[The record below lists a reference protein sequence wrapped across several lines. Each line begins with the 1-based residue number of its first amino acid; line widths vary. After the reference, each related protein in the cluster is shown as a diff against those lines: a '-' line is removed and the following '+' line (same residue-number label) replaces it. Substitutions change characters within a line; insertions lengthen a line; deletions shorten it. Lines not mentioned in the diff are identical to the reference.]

1 MEPTKI
7 NDIRNHSDFKSMTF
21 SGFKKTEVKKQLL
34 LSISQ
39 GKVEPSCYWC
49 AEFICSGHY
58 TDLWEILLY
67 FLSKYIHLGNPKLA
81 VYLEKRFTLFRNI
94 MVQGVYHDELELRN
108 HPTIR
113 TLFAE
118 IISIFA
124 LSPKKPSIEPMKLN
138 REEEFDMTLLSE
150 KLKAPTSTFLDPI
163 WQKEDPKEITIAIN
177 ELMYH
182 ISELNHVPNMTN
194 ACYWVEWI
202 IEFDAICKKR
212 KLKCICQTRE
222 KIPVEHKYQKEI
234 IWIVWDALFYTIQQK
249 QNPFLLSLMSSLLKL
264 FCIHFSPPSVKKRKY
279 LLYFAISLITENVN
293 TQIEMI
299 SDKLLIT
306 NTINQIETVY
316 KQIKKNEISPNT
328 EYLFSGLHQN
338 DSLQKTLQ
346 KIEMMNSLSTF
357 SLEEKN

>member
-1 MEPTKI
+1 MDPIKI
-7 NDIRNHSDFKSMTF
+7 NDIRIHADFKSMTF
-21 SGFKKTEVKKQLL
+21 SGFKKTEVKKELL

-49 AEFICSGHY
+49 AELICSGHF

-67 FLSKYIHLGNPKLA
+67 YLSKYIHLGNPKLA

-94 MVQGVYHDELELRN
+94 MNQGLFHDELELRN
-108 HPTIR
+108 NTTIR

-150 KLKAPTSTFLDPI
+150 KLKAPTSTFLVPI
-163 WQKEDPKEITIAIN
+163 WQKEYPKEITIAIN

-182 ISELNHVPNMTN
+182 ISDAPNHVSNMTN
-194 ACYWVEWI
+194 ACYWVEWV

-212 KLKCICQTRE
+212 KLKCLCQTRE

-234 IWIVWDALFYTIQQK
+234 IWIVWDALFYTIRLK
-249 QNPFLLSLMSSLLKL
+249 KNPFLISLMDSLLKL
-264 FCIHFSPPSVKKRKY
+264 FCIHFSPSCVKKRKY

-293 TQIEMI
+293 SQIEMI
-299 SDKLLIT
+299 SDKALIS
-306 NTINQIETVY
+306 NTVKQIETIY

-346 KIEMMNSLSTF
+346 KIEMMNSIPHFST
-357 SLEEKN
+357 EKN

>member
-1 MEPTKI
+1 MEPIKI
-7 NDIRNHSDFKSMTF
+7 NDIRNHGEFKSMTF
-21 SGFKKTEVKKQLL
+21 SGFKKTEVKKQIL

-49 AEFICSGHY
+49 AELICSGHF

-67 FLSKYIHLGNPKLA
+67 YLSKYIHLGNPKLV

-94 MVQGVYHDELELRN
+94 MIQGLFHDELELRN
-108 HPTIR
+108 HTTIR

-118 IISIFA
+118 IIAIFA

-138 REEEFDMTLLSE
+138 RQEEFDMTLLSE
-150 KLKAPTSTFLDPI
+150 KLKAPISTFLDPI

-182 ISELNHVPNMTN
+182 LSGTIPNMTN
-194 ACYWVEWI
+194 ACYWVEWV
-202 IEFDAICKKR
+202 IEFDVICKKR
-212 KLKCICQTRE
+212 KLKCLCQTRD

-234 IWIVWDALFYTIQQK
+234 IWIVWDAFFYTIQQK
-249 QNPFLLSLMSSLLKL
+249 KNPFLVSLMNSLLKL
-264 FCIHFSPPSVKKRKY
+264 FCIHFSPSCAKKRKY
-279 LLYFAISLITENVN
+279 ILYFAISLITENVN
-293 TQIEMI
+293 SQIEMI
-299 SDKLLIT
+299 SDKALVA
-306 NTINQIETVY
+306 NTIKQIETVY

-346 KIEMMNSLSTF
+346 KIEMMNSLSFF
-357 SLEEKN
+357 SEEKN